1 MLPRRASEL
10 KEMFIWAWLQ
20 VYTPIQAGSIRP
32 RRGPVSTD
40 YGRRLFFFCFVWPL
54 SWFRLVS
61 VSSFFSYFILLL
73 QVMEGKG
80 EGGVGERGRHSC
92 QRPGKDSHRHSIA
105 TLAVSVGTATNRI
118 RHWAAMQTS
127 RLRLSSIIRH
137 FFFFCLVSV
146 RMFVFVRNCRV
157 KEEKNHWH

>member
-1 MLPRRASEL
+1 MS
-10 KEMFIWAWLQ
+10 IWIERD
-20 VYTPIQAGSIRP
+20 VYLGLTPSLHAHTGRQYPAKAGSCFNWLR
-32 RRGPVSTD
+32 SQA
-40 YGRRLFFFCFVWPL
+40 LFFCFVWPL